1 MKKDKSTI
9 IILIVLIV
17 FAIIGYFIF
26 DGGLSDKYDKFK
38 NLIVETKS
46 GKKLQT
52 EYSAIKDKNF
62 FIKVPTE
69 FIEMNNDEKKQK
81 FGVDDIDKV
90 YSNKEN
96 TVNVIM
102 DLLEAEKSNSDM
114 EFYKDEIVKNLSGNN
129 SIDSAQIIEI
139 DKYNVVSVVYHDED
153 EYHHT
158 LYFSYDNHLA
168 TISFNVLLD
177 DKDEWLPVSEFVL
190 DSLYF
195 K

>member
-9 IILIVLIV
+9 IILIVLVIV
-17 FAIIGYFIF
+17 AVICYFIF
-26 DGGLSDKYDKFK
+26 GTGLSDKYGKLKD
-38 NLIVETKS
+38 LIVSTKS
-46 GKKLQT
+46 GQKLQT
-52 EYSAIKDKNF
+52 EYSSIKDTGF

-69 FIEMNNDEKKQK
+69 FTELNNTEKKQK
-81 FGVDDIDKV
+81 FGISDIDKV
-90 YSNKEN
+90 YTNKDKS
-96 TVNVIM
+96 VNVLM
-102 DLLEAEKSNSDM
+102 DVSEDEISDSDM
-114 EFYKDEIVKNLSGNN
+114 ETYKDDIESSFSDNN
-129 SIDSAQIIEI
+129 SLTSVELTKVDNHNI
-139 DKYNVVSVVYHDED
+139 VSIVYQDEY

-158 LYFSYDNHLA
+158 LYFSYDDHLA